1 MPSPGPYLSI
11 AAVSYGSQPNAEEL
25 CCISLHVHPA
35 KFAELEA
42 GERAIA
48 ALRVALHSFRD
59 RYPAPPNP
67 RGPRADF
74 PFRDYYEDEDGHLHK
89 FTYITAIEDKRIF
102 RVAKEDGTLLCVK
115 FSKRYSADAHRA
127 AHAAGFAPVV
137 HADMVY
143 DWTMIVMDDKSAGY
157 SNMWD
162 LKTWEK
168 GKVKTKAKPMVSL
181 KAAQE
186 KVMSGLARLHE
197 AGFVHGDVRNVNV
210 LVRNEDAPKSEP
222 DVLLI
227 DWDWSGHQSEATY
240 PRAVNPDVARPKDA
254 LSGMP
259 SKVYHDRWMAE
270 RLLA

>member
-35 KFAELEA
+35 NFAELEA
-42 GERAIA
+42 GERALA
-48 ALRVALHSFRD
+48 ALRVALHSFCD

-74 PFRDYYEDEDGHLHK
+74 PFRDYYEDEDGHRHK

-115 FSKRYSADAHRA
+115 FSKRYLADAHRA
-127 AHAAGFAPVV
+127 AHAAGFAPMV

-210 LVRNEDAPKSEP
+210 LVRNEDAPESEP

-259 SKVYHDRWMAE
+259 MKVDHDRWMAE